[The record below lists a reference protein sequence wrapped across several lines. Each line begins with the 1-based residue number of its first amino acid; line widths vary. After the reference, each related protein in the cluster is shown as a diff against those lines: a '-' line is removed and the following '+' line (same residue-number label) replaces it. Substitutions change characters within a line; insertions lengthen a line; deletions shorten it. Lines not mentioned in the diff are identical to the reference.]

1 MPLRRVLP
9 IVGGLD
15 FSPLVAIIGLQAL
28 RILIA

>member
-9 IVGGLD
+9 VVGGLD

-28 RILIA
+28 RLLIT